1 MTYWQKKALYWLL
14 GTPLVADNPLYHI
27 WYRLDALNKIP
38 NLEGRPRWLTIET
51 TNRCNVSCNFCAHK
65 VMQRKAGT
73 MTDTLYRSLIHQA
86 AGIGIDNVILTGF
99 GEPLMDKHII
109 SRIKQAKEAGVKFVL
124 MGTNGILL
132 DQDKAKGLLDSGL
145 DHLCISIDSVAP
157 QSYSRIHN
165 CSMDNYHKVYS
176 NVDHLIRLREQ
187 RRLTK
192 PTIEVRFK
200 DLPDNQG
207 ERGNFVKRWKNLADN
222 ITLYMNIFNWPLSG
236 MDNSL
241 PKGARLHKFPCY
253 NLWIG
258 LHVMYDGQV
267 ALCCQD
273 YDCREPLGDAHT
285 ESLREIWFGSKLRH
299 FRDHHINNNF
309 ECSPV
314 CGDCIIN
321 TQMVN
326 PMWGKE

>member
-1 MTYWQKKALYWLL
+1 MTYWLKKALYWAL
-14 GTPLVADNPLYHI
+14 GTPLVADNPLYH
-27 WYRLDALNKIP
+27 RLYLLDVYNKAP
-38 NLEGRPRWLTIET
+38 RLEGKPKWLTIET
-51 TNRCNVSCNFCAHK
+51 TNKCNVACVFCAHK
-65 VMQRKAGT
+65 IMKRHQGT

-86 AGIGIDNVILTGF
+86 AGIGIENIILTGF

-109 SRIKQAKEAGVKFVL
+109 QRIKFAKDAGIKFVL

-132 DQDKAKGLLDSGL
+132 DEDMAEAILDSGL

-165 CSMDNYHKVYS
+165 CSINNYHQVYA

-187 RRLTK
+187 RGLTK
-192 PTIEVRFK
+192 PVIEVRFK
-200 DLPDNQG
+200 DLPENKG
-207 ERGNFVKRWKNLADN
+207 ERGNFAKRWQGLADY

-236 MDNSL
+236 MPSSI
-241 PKGARLHKFPCY
+241 PKSARIHKFPCY

-258 LHVMYDGQV
+258 LHIMWDGRA

-273 YDCREPLGDAHT
+273 YNCVEAIGNTNL
-285 ESLREIWFGSKLRH
+285 ESLREIWFGSRLKRLRAW
-299 FRDHHINNNF
+299 HIEGHYDCN
-309 ECSPV
+309 PV

-321 TQMVN
+321 TQLVN
-326 PMWGKE
+326 PVWGK